1 MYLTLLTA
9 LMGAFFATDSRAN
22 SIDESRRT
30 AVVRAVARVQPSVA
44 SLHVRYRERTRQLYQ
59 FRSDPLWNFFS
70 PFYYIVPQDRV
81 STGSGFVID
90 DAGYICLLYT
100 SPSPRDGLL
109 SRMPSSA

>member
-1 MYLTLLTA
+1 MYLALLTA

-30 AVVRAVARVQPSVA
+30 AVVRAVERVQPSVA

-70 PFYYIVPQDRV
+70 PFYYVLFVQHL
-81 STGSGFVID
+81 STKEGN
-90 DAGYICLLYT
+90 YH
-100 SPSPRDGLL
+100 
-109 SRMPSSA
+109 